1 MSVSFTW
8 KPTDPRQGESWGGG
22 SSLHKA
28 MVNAFGEFPFTLKRE
43 SIKTLEGIAACG
55 FSDIHELIR
64 AILKH
69 DSIEID
75 AHW

>member
-22 SSLHKA
+22 SSLHSA
-28 MVNAFGEFPFTLKRE
+28 MENAFGGFPITLNRE

-55 FSDIHELIR
+55 YDDIRHIIS
-64 AILKH
+64 AIVKH